1 MGTQLTVL
9 EKYVLAGKPLPQVGR
24 DVLTEY
30 VCGNFSSMV
39 ESEDV
44 LISSISKYNM
54 TEEQL
59 ALADELQAHV
69 MRLMRYQRNKKMAL
83 KVAEL
88 ALGGKGGAEKRVHF
102 VALGA
107 GHLVGERSV
116 LDYLRSLGLDVEPVG
131 YTEELEG

>member
-9 EKYVLAGKPLPQVGR
+9 EKHVLAGKPLPQVGG

-39 ESEDV
+39 ESEDA

-54 TEEQL
+54 TKEQL
-59 ALADELQAHV
+59 ALAAELQAHV

-88 ALGGKGGAEKRVHF
+88 ALGGKGGAEKVHF

>member
-1 MGTQLTVL
+1 MG
-9 EKYVLAGKPLPQVGR
+9 

-30 VCGNFSSMV
+30 VCGNFSIMV

-44 LISSISKYNM
+44 LISSISKHNM

-59 ALADELQAHV
+59 EQAAVLQAHV

-83 KVAEL
+83 RIAEL
-88 ALGGKGGAEKRVHF
+88 ALTGKGEAEKRVHF
-102 VALGA
+102 VAMGA

-116 LDYLRSLGLDVEPVG
+116 LEYLRSLGFDVEQVG
-131 YTEELEG
+131 YLEELEG